1 MGGLGGASA
10 HPKFLMG
17 GAEPPKIRTRV
28 AQIVANCI
36 SDTGSRFQNF
46 PGKDPETPKNASLIT
61 CMSTSAPQI

>member
-17 GAEPPKIRTRV
+17 GAEPPKIRTSV

-36 SDTGSRFQNF
+36 SEVLDFKIFR
-46 PGKDPETPKNASLIT
+46 ERTPKPLK
-61 CMSTSAPQI
+61 MRH